1 MKAIT
6 APRLPRP
13 FRRVRNLSIYKL
25 EMAMVH
31 YNVYLLKF
39 NSQNKY
45 IHLKLIILDCMVNFY
60 RSKGLTAT
68 ALNFSILRHTFTRSY
83 FFFFNNVYL

>member
-1 MKAIT
+1 MVKYESHNHA
-6 APRLPRP
+6 APAAPVLPCQK
-13 FRRVRNLSIYKL
+13 FKYIYKL

-39 NSQNKY
+39 NSLNKY

-68 ALNFSILRHTFTRSY
+68 ALNFSILRHTFTRS
-83 FFFFNNVYL
+83 